1 MSIMV
6 SALMLSSFVLVTR
19 QVYTLYQG
27 IDLSGGEISIRETE
41 CSGKK
46 TFLFVIKMGES
57 CEDHQAAEEPKSS
70 AVTSVD
76 GPTEDPPEGATPNG
90 NIDGSSSLKSGTD
103 NETKASSQILPY
115 FLSILCLIFSIVWL
129 FRRRTISRKKV
140 SFERTPMKSTD
151 NLSQEMYS
159 SNPLLSSELPAS
171 LIRQELILFERKL
184 DPRNRRHPQETVTAW
199 VNRIGLQ
206 ASILTYLQTRYDSDQ
221 SVADGTTL
229 EEFKNQ
235 LDIYL
240 SQHEKE

>member
-1 MSIMV
+1 
-6 SALMLSSFVLVTR
+6 
-19 QVYTLYQG
+19 
-27 IDLSGGEISIRETE
+27 
-41 CSGKK
+41 
-46 TFLFVIKMGES
+46 
-57 CEDHQAAEEPKSS
+57 
-70 AVTSVD
+70 
-76 GPTEDPPEGATPNG
+76 
-90 NIDGSSSLKSGTD
+90 
-103 NETKASSQILPY
+103 
-115 FLSILCLIFSIVWL
+115 
-129 FRRRTISRKKV
+129 
-140 SFERTPMKSTD
+140 MKSTD